1 VRMLEL
7 GATGSTRRVDLDL
20 RDVTRRTVA
29 LLAPEADGCDVR
41 FALSL
46 DAVPVLV
53 QGDAAALDW
62 LAINLLKHAVEADDA
77 GSTVEVVVD
86 RTPRLCVCNVG
97 EAIASDRITE
107 IFEPFATNEPH
118 GTGLGLAIALEIA
131 AWHDATLAV
140 TNGDR
145 TTTFMLHFTPRAGD
159 DDMTDAPIILIVE
172 DDAGARRALGELL
185 EADGFVVREAATL
198 AAAREASAAP
208 DVSAILLDLRLPDG
222 NGQELLVERG
232 AGHVPIIVMTA
243 FGSGSRAIEA
253 MRAGAYDYVQK
264 PLDPDEIGPTLRRAL
279 DHARLTSELARAQ
292 RHVDAPIAAAERIV
306 GTSTALQRVF
316 KLIGRVAQSDATVLI
331 SGESGTGKELVASV
345 IHAYSARES
354 GPFVAINCA
363 AVPEALLE
371 SEFFGYEKG
380 AFTNAMVQRIGRF
393 EAAAGGTL
401 FLDEIGEL
409 PLAMQ
414 AKLLRFIQE
423 RTIERLGGNTSIKID
438 TRIITASNRDLH
450 AEVEAGRFREACTI
464 GSASLKLRC
473 HRCAI
478 GSTIPALVDY
488 FLARAMRRS
497 GQRVAISEAALREL
511 AMRPWRGNVRELE
524 NTIERAIVLSR
535 GTIDLENLAP
545 FDVDERAY
553 RAFVASLEREA
564 LDANDPDLA
573 ARIGVSGAFL
583 ARRREE
589 LER

>member
-1 VRMLEL
+1 MLEL

-414 AKLLRFIQE
+414 AKLLRFIQK

-450 AEVEAGRFREACTI
+450 AEVEAGRFREDLYYRPGVVEIA
-464 GSASLKLRC
+464 LPPLRD
-473 HRCAI
+473 RLDD
-478 GSTIPALVDY
+478 IPALVDY

>member
-1 VRMLEL
+1 
-7 GATGSTRRVDLDL
+7 
-20 RDVTRRTVA
+20 
-29 LLAPEADGCDVR
+29 
-41 FALSL
+41 
-46 DAVPVLV
+46 
-53 QGDAAALDW
+53 
-62 LAINLLKHAVEADDA
+62 
-77 GSTVEVVVD
+77 
-86 RTPRLCVCNVG
+86 
-97 EAIASDRITE
+97 
-107 IFEPFATNEPH
+107 
-118 GTGLGLAIALEIA
+118 
-131 AWHDATLAV
+131 
-140 TNGDR
+140 
-145 TTTFMLHFTPRAGD
+145 
-159 DDMTDAPIILIVE
+159 MTDAPIILIVE

-198 AAAREASAAP
+198 AAAREASAEP

-232 AGHVPIIVMTA
+232 AGRVPIIVMTA

-292 RHVDAPIAAAERIV
+292 RHVDAPVAATERIV

-345 IHAYSARES
+345 IHAYSARAS
-354 GPFVAINCA
+354 GPFVTINCA

-423 RTIERLGGNTSIKID
+423 RTIERLGGNKSIKID

-450 AEVEAGRFREACTI
+450 AEVEAGRFREDLYYRLGVVEVA
-464 GSASLKLRC
+464 LPPLRD
-473 HRCAI
+473 RLDD
-478 GSTIPALVDY
+478 IPALVDY

-535 GTIDLENLAP
+535 GTIDLENPAP

-564 LDANDPDLA
+564 LDANDLDLA
-573 ARIGVSGAFL
+573 ARIGVSAAFL

-589 LER
+589 LGR

>member
-1 VRMLEL
+1 
-7 GATGSTRRVDLDL
+7 
-20 RDVTRRTVA
+20 
-29 LLAPEADGCDVR
+29 
-41 FALSL
+41 
-46 DAVPVLV
+46 
-53 QGDAAALDW
+53 
-62 LAINLLKHAVEADDA
+62 
-77 GSTVEVVVD
+77 
-86 RTPRLCVCNVG
+86 
-97 EAIASDRITE
+97 
-107 IFEPFATNEPH
+107 
-118 GTGLGLAIALEIA
+118 
-131 AWHDATLAV
+131 
-140 TNGDR
+140 
-145 TTTFMLHFTPRAGD
+145 
-159 DDMTDAPIILIVE
+159 MTDAPIILIVE

-198 AAAREASAAP
+198 AAAREASAEP

-232 AGHVPIIVMTA
+232 AGRVPIIVMTA

-292 RHVDAPIAAAERIV
+292 RHVDAPIAATERIV

-345 IHAYSARES
+345 IHAYSARAS

-393 EAAAGGTL
+393 EAAAGSTL

-423 RTIERLGGNTSIKID
+423 PRSSGSAETSRSRS
-438 TRIITASNRDLH
+438 TRASSRHPTAISMRKSRR
-450 AEVEAGRFREACTI
+450 AGFVRICTI
-464 GSASLKLRC
+464 GSASLKSRC
-473 HRCAI
+473 RRCAI
-478 GSTIPALVDY
+478 GSTTSPPSSITFSPGRCVDRASASRSPRRRCGNWPCGRGAETSASSRTPSS
-488 FLARAMRRS
+488 ARSCSRAGRSISRTWLRSTSMSARIERSSRRS
-497 GQRVAISEAALREL
+497 NARRSMRTIWISQRASASPPRSSRDAAKSWGDELSESLSVKISNGAQLIGSRARRKTRGDTFRRIRRRACFTCCGFALKLAFSQAVSAPPVLGRYAHFRLGQFV
-511 AMRPWRGNVRELE
+511 P
-524 NTIERAIVLSR
+524 
-535 GTIDLENLAP
+535 
-545 FDVDERAY
+545 
-553 RAFVASLEREA
+553 VASE
-564 LDANDPDLA
+564 N
-573 ARIGVSGAFL
+573 AR
-583 ARRREE
+583 
-589 LER
+589 

>member
-1 VRMLEL
+1 
-7 GATGSTRRVDLDL
+7 
-20 RDVTRRTVA
+20 
-29 LLAPEADGCDVR
+29 
-41 FALSL
+41 
-46 DAVPVLV
+46 
-53 QGDAAALDW
+53 
-62 LAINLLKHAVEADDA
+62 
-77 GSTVEVVVD
+77 
-86 RTPRLCVCNVG
+86 
-97 EAIASDRITE
+97 
-107 IFEPFATNEPH
+107 
-118 GTGLGLAIALEIA
+118 
-131 AWHDATLAV
+131 
-140 TNGDR
+140 
-145 TTTFMLHFTPRAGD
+145 
-159 DDMTDAPIILIVE
+159 MTDAPIILIVE

-198 AAAREASAAP
+198 AAAREASAEP

-222 NGQELLVERG
+222 NGQELIVERG
-232 AGHVPIIVMTA
+232 AGRVPIIVMTA

-292 RHVDAPIAAAERIV
+292 RHVDAPIAATERIV

-345 IHAYSARES
+345 IHAYSARAS
-354 GPFVAINCA
+354 GPFVTINCA

-423 RTIERLGGNTSIKID
+423 RTIERLGGNKSIKID

-450 AEVEAGRFREACTI
+450 AEVEAGRFREDLYYRLGVVEVA
-464 GSASLKLRC
+464 LPPLRD
-473 HRCAI
+473 RLDD
-478 GSTIPALVDY
+478 IPALVDY

-535 GTIDLENLAP
+535 GTIDLENLTP

-564 LDANDPDLA
+564 LDANDLDLA
-573 ARIGVSGAFL
+573 ARIGVSAAFL
-583 ARRREE
+583 TRRREE
-589 LER
+589 LGR

>member
-1 VRMLEL
+1 
-7 GATGSTRRVDLDL
+7 
-20 RDVTRRTVA
+20 
-29 LLAPEADGCDVR
+29 
-41 FALSL
+41 
-46 DAVPVLV
+46 
-53 QGDAAALDW
+53 
-62 LAINLLKHAVEADDA
+62 
-77 GSTVEVVVD
+77 
-86 RTPRLCVCNVG
+86 
-97 EAIASDRITE
+97 
-107 IFEPFATNEPH
+107 
-118 GTGLGLAIALEIA
+118 
-131 AWHDATLAV
+131 
-140 TNGDR
+140 
-145 TTTFMLHFTPRAGD
+145 
-159 DDMTDAPIILIVE
+159 MTDAPIILIVE

-198 AAAREASAAP
+198 AAAREASAEP

-232 AGHVPIIVMTA
+232 AGRVPIIVMTA

-292 RHVDAPIAAAERIV
+292 RHVDAPVAATERIV

-345 IHAYSARES
+345 IHAYSARAS
-354 GPFVAINCA
+354 GPFVTINCA

-423 RTIERLGGNTSIKID
+423 RTIERLGGNKSIKID

-450 AEVEAGRFREACTI
+450 AEVEAGRFRE
-464 GSASLKLRC
+464 
-473 HRCAI
+473 
-478 GSTIPALVDY
+478 
-488 FLARAMRRS
+488 
-497 GQRVAISEAALREL
+497 
-511 AMRPWRGNVRELE
+511 
-524 NTIERAIVLSR
+524 
-535 GTIDLENLAP
+535 DL
-545 FDVDERAY
+545 
-553 RAFVASLEREA
+553 
-564 LDANDPDLA
+564 
-573 ARIGVSGAFL
+573 
-583 ARRREE
+583 
-589 LER
+589 

>member
-1 VRMLEL
+1 MLEL

-450 AEVEAGRFREACTI
+450 AEVEAGRFREDLYYRLGVVEIA
-464 GSASLKLRC
+464 LPPLRD
-473 HRCAI
+473 RLDD
-478 GSTIPALVDY
+478 IPALVDY